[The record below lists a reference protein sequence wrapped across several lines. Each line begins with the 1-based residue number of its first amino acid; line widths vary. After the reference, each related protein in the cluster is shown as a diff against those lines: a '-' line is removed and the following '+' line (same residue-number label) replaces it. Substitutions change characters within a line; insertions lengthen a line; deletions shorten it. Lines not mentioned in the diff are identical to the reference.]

1 MRHKIVRLML
11 IAALGVLLG
20 GCEAKVN
27 DAGLTLP
34 VDAKGKLVKPQTPYE
49 QWLTDKP
56 SYFNL
61 SAELQLRIPPQY
73 QQLWL
78 QKDIVPRRLEAM
90 NKVSAGGPLAF
101 IFFMPDFSGFTPQNY
116 DKEFHEDRVYVLI
129 EAVGLGQEKPGA
141 PGGYPENMYQRL
153 LSGGTTI
160 DVSSR
165 EMPYGLKC
173 YRRMQKKLE
182 SDPDRQSCYGV
193 RNDSSGRLIQLN
205 AMIPPHPDWVQYPLM
220 QAAYFSPD
228 HGGVELI
235 WRTHMKNFPRWK
247 EIDQQIW
254 RWIGEWNIAPQSRPI
269 TPQR

>member
-1 MRHKIVRLML
+1 MRFKIRNLVL
-11 IAALGVLLG
+11 INLLGILLG

-27 DAGLTLP
+27 DAGMPLP
-34 VDAKGKLVKPQTPYE
+34 LDASGKPTKPQTPYE
-49 QWLTDKP
+49 QWLTDQP

-90 NKVSAGGPLAF
+90 NKVSVGGPLAF
-101 IFFMPDFSGFTPQNY
+101 YFFMPDFSGFTPQNY

-141 PGGYPENMYQRL
+141 PGGYPENTYQRAMTGETGLDFGSKEL
-153 LSGGTTI
+153 LHGA
-160 DVSSR
+160 
-165 EMPYGLKC
+165 EC
-173 YRRMQKKLE
+173 YRYRYR
-182 SDPDRQSCYGV
+182 DPQQGDDRICYGI
-193 RNDSSGRLIQLN
+193 RNDVTGNRIDFNIKQ
-205 AMIPPHPDWVQYPLM
+205 PPYPAWVRYPIV
-220 QAAYFSPD
+220 QAAYFSTD
-228 HGGVELI
+228 HGGVYLM

>member
-1 MRHKIVRLML
+1 MRFNIRNLVL
-11 IAALGVLLG
+11 IASLCMLLG

-27 DAGLTLP
+27 DADMPLP
-34 VDAKGKLVKPQTPYE
+34 LDAKGKPIKPQTPYE
-49 QWLTDKP
+49 QWLTDQP

-73 QQLWL
+73 QQFWL

-90 NKVSAGGPLAF
+90 NKLSAGGPLAF
-101 IFFMPDFSGFTPQNY
+101 YFFMPDFSGFTPQNY

-129 EAVGLGQEKPGA
+129 EAVGLGQEKPTV

-153 LSGGTTI
+153 LSGETTI

-165 EMPYGLKC
+165 KILYDLEC

-182 SDPDRQSCYGV
+182 NDPDRRSCYGV

-205 AMIPPHPDWVQYPLM
+205 AMITPHPDWVQYPLM

-235 WRTHMKNFPRWK
+235 WRTHMKNFSRWK

-254 RWIGEWNIAPQSRPI
+254 RWLDEWNIAPREVRSAPAR
-269 TPQR
+269 